1 MDPVGAGEW
10 HGGRGRLN
18 GAHCALGTGRLGR
31 SYQFI
36 IDDARKRWFMKKV
49 WSKPELRRLV
59 AGGAETTNSKR
70 GVDSASQGGG
80 NNYS

>member
-1 MDPVGAGEW
+1 
-10 HGGRGRLN
+10 
-18 GAHCALGTGRLGR
+18 
-31 SYQFI
+31 
-36 IDDARKRWFMKKV
+36 MKKV